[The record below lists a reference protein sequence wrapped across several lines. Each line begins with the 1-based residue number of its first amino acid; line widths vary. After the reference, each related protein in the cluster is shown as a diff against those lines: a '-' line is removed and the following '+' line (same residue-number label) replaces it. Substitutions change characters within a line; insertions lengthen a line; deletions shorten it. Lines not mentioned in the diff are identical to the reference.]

1 MNNLMLEKNQNIIII
16 GAGPAGLS
24 LSATL
29 KMCSISHIVLEKASN
44 SGGQIFYINNPLEDL
59 IIDDLNTGKD
69 LIFKF
74 ENFTKKYNLPV
85 KYENEILKIDTKNS
99 TILVKHLDNH
109 SSLKYNKLVIASGC
123 RLNMNKAFNGS
134 GFDDDIYHRI
144 SGKIDDFKNKIVAIV
159 GNGDNAAIACLKI
172 SNIAQNIIL
181 INRSE
186 IWKAR
191 RDLVEKILK
200 LANVKVFYSSNI
212 IKVKGNQKIE
222 SAEIQSKSIKIKIQ
236 LDKLIFKIGY
246 IPNTEFLNG
255 VVEIDKDGYII
266 GKEKFLTSNP
276 NIFAIGD
283 VLSGTFKRIAI
294 AMAHGTELGNY
305 LIR

>member
-1 MNNLMLEKNQNIIII
+1 MTEKDQNIIIL

-29 KMCSISHIVLEKASN
+29 QMCSISHLILEKVSS

-59 IIDDLNTGKD
+59 IIDDLNNGKD

-74 ENFTKKYNLPV
+74 ENFTKKYNLPIN
-85 KYENEILKIDTKNS
+85 YETEILKIDTINK
-99 TILVKHLDNH
+99 TILVKHLDIQ
-109 SSLKYNKLVIASGC
+109 STLKFKKLVIATGC
-123 RLNMNKAFNGS
+123 RLKVNEEFYGS
-134 GFDDDIYHRI
+134 GFDHDIYHRI
-144 SGKIDDFKNKIVAIV
+144 SGKINDFRNKIVAIV

-172 SNIAQNIIL
+172 STIAQKIIIL
-181 INRSE
+181 IRSE
-186 IWKAR
+186 AWKAR
-191 RDLVEKILK
+191 KDLVEKIKK
-200 LANVKVFYSSNI
+200 LPNVEVHYNTTIEKIS
-212 IKVKGNQKIE
+212 GNQKIE
-222 SAEIQSKSIKIKIQ
+222 SAQINCITGIMKIQ

-246 IPNTEFLNG
+246 IPNTEFLNV
-255 VVEIDKDGYII
+255 VVETDKDGYII
-266 GKEKFLTSNP
+266 SREKFFTTNP
-276 NIFAIGD
+276 DIYAIGD